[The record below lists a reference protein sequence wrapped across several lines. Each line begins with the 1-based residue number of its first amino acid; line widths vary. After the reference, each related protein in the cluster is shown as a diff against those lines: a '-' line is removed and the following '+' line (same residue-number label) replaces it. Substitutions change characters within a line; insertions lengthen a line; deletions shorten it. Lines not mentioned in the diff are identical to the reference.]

1 MHSWVNSVVLL
12 WGLAINNIL
21 AGGSNVLTRHHFT
34 SQEHGRLL
42 HRSSCWGNQED
53 FFTFSHVSLPE
64 SAGDV
69 SLWLLGVSVNVL
81 SLYNLPLS
89 SSFTASL
96 SQCSASELPDCF
108 IEDAIMKLKQ
118 KPWKRSRISCLLS
131 SSHNPALGS
140 HQLCTSWYSEEL
152 HENPFTSPTEIFRRA
167 TWKSIQL
174 TSQKSNLQN
183 YKTDKAPTQ
192 SKKKLFRSCAK
203 ERIELSNGRVGWF
216 LRLRKYS

>member
-1 MHSWVNSVVLL
+1 MTGTPTKYSCKEYSTLC
-12 WGLAINNIL
+12 
-21 AGGSNVLTRHHFT
+21 SN
-34 SQEHGRLL
+34 
-42 HRSSCWGNQED
+42 
-53 FFTFSHVSLPE
+53 FFLPSHQQDRT
-64 SAGDV
+64 DV

-216 LRLRKYS
+216 LRWRKYS

>member
-1 MHSWVNSVVLL
+1 MEYSTLC
-12 WGLAINNIL
+12 
-21 AGGSNVLTRHHFT
+21 SNFFLPSHQ
-34 SQEHGRLL
+34 QER
-42 HRSSCWGNQED
+42 
-53 FFTFSHVSLPE
+53 T
-64 SAGDV
+64 DV

-174 TSQKSNLQN
+174 TSQKSNLHKVNRCLARYSPRATTTNRPTTGHWISLHGLAQI
-183 YKTDKAPTQ
+183 DKNSSFGPNLVVLKQ
-192 SKKKLFRSCAK
+192 
-203 ERIELSNGRVGWF
+203 
-216 LRLRKYS
+216 

>member
-1 MHSWVNSVVLL
+1 MFQLL
-12 WGLAINNIL
+12 
-21 AGGSNVLTRHHFT
+21 SPKSHQ
-34 SQEHGRLL
+34 QER
-42 HRSSCWGNQED
+42 
-53 FFTFSHVSLPE
+53 T
-64 SAGDV
+64 DV

-183 YKTDKAPTQ
+183 T
-192 SKKKLFRSCAK
+192 KLTR
-203 ERIELSNGRVGWF
+203 RPHN
-216 LRLRKYS
+216 LRKGFSEAVPKKE